1 MNKRVFVSGC
11 FDMLHS
17 GHVAFLKQASSYGD
31 VYVGVGS
38 DKTIEQLK
46 TRKPVCSEQER
57 LYMIK
62 AVRYVKDA
70 CLNHGEGV
78 IDFEESLDRFRPDIF
93 VVNQDGDT
101 DTKREICKQRGIE
114 YIVINTQIQT
124 SNTEGK
130 SLLPYR
136 LDLAGTWIDQPYVS
150 RYFPGW
156 AITISLE
163 PTIEFRTRSGM
174 STSTR
179 NAIKRLFPIR
189 LPDYDPELL
198 AKLVFCF
205 ENEPNKNRFVSGAQD
220 AIGICMPGLV
230 RHYYNGEFWPE
241 KIETCLREDI
251 LTWLEEHICLVHTW
265 DRPNGLV
272 LDERTNINKYNVR
285 LLTEASDH
293 CWQAIMNKDLESFAK
308 YWLDSFNAQVR
319 MFPDMLP
326 DKLREF
332 ISNYTDK
339 ALAWKL
345 SGAGGAGYLAMVVD
359 KPLENSI
366 RIKIRRKKDM

>member
-1 MNKRVFVSGC
+1 MSKRVFVSGC

-17 GHVAFLKQASSYGD
+17 GHVAFLKQVSSYGD

-38 DKTIEQLK
+38 DKTVEQLK

-57 LYMIK
+57 LYMVK

-70 CLNHGEGV
+70 CINQGEGV
-78 IDFEESLDRFRPDIF
+78 IDFEESLDKFRPDIF
-93 VVNQDGDT
+93 VVNQDGDMMA
-101 DTKREICKQRGIE
+101 KREVCKRRGIE
-114 YIVINTQIQT
+114 YIVIDTQMQAGD
-124 SNTEGK
+124 TEGK

-179 NAIKRLFPIR
+179 NAIKKLFPIR

-205 ENEPNKNRFVSGAQD
+205 ENEPSKNKFVSGAQD

-241 KIETCLREDI
+241 KIETCLKEDI
-251 LTWLEEHICLVHTW
+251 LTWLEKHICLVHTW
-265 DRPNGLV
+265 DRPDGLV
-272 LDERTNINKYNVR
+272 LDERTNINKENVR
-285 LLTEASDH
+285 LLTEASEN
-293 CWQAIMNKDLESFAK
+293 CWQAIMNKDLAGLAK

-332 ISNYTDK
+332 IGNYKDK

-366 RIKIRRKKDM
+366 RIKIRRKENM